1 MLRWEFSLGER
12 CCKVA
17 CSKKFMHDFGFMS
30 SGLHW
35 STFKNVTSELC
46 RSLFIPPHNCRLFLQ
61 NAVQHSG
68 CFSFKIRQQ
77 KLFDIFLTLIIT
89 GWSYCSDVCCCR
101 WKKWDGEIVSTPT
114 QSHSWWK
121 RPSTF
126 EHFYKNEIE
135 IQWKARKK
143 WIKILK
149 GQVCIFPMLFCLWYH
164 NVLVSSELCKCF

>member
-1 MLRWEFSLGER
+1 MISDSWVLVYIDQHLKTWPLNSVDPFSYLLTTVDSSCRMLCSILVVSL
-12 CCKVA
+12 
-17 CSKKFMHDFGFMS
+17 S
-30 SGLHW
+30 
-35 STFKNVTSELC
+35 
-46 RSLFIPPHNCRLFLQ
+46 RSASRE
-61 NAVQHSG
+61 
-68 CFSFKIRQQ
+68 
-77 KLFDIFLTLIIT
+77 LFDIFLTLIIT

-101 WKKWDGEIVSTPT
+101 WKKWDGEVVSTPT